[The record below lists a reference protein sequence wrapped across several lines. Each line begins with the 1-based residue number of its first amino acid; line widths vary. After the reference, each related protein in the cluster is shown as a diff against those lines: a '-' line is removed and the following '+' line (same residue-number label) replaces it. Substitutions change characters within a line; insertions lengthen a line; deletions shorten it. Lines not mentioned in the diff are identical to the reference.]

1 MILVTGAGGQLG
13 TALTFLL
20 EKQGQKYEA
29 LGRGDLDITNFARV
43 VESTKVLKPR
53 LVINCAAYNDV
64 DAAETHWQ
72 DASNVNGLGV
82 RNLAVACAEC
92 KVPLVHVSTD
102 FVFDGTKSEP
112 YTIADKPHPINAYGK
127 SKLFGETLLR
137 SLTDRYYL
145 VRTSWVFGRG
155 TNNFMTKL
163 FSWAANN
170 DTLRIID
177 DQVSAPTAAIDLARA
192 LLALAVTGAYGL
204 YHFHNLGQCSKF
216 QWAEYALRKTGWKG
230 KLEPVCSSFFDTV
243 AERPSYSVLD
253 LFPISDRGFEIPT
266 WEEATSKWLE
276 QNK

>member
-82 RNLAVACAEC
+82 RNLAVACAEG
-92 KVPLVHVSTD
+92 KGPLVHVSTD

-170 DTLRIID
+170 DTLRNMRD
-177 DQVSAPTAAIDLARA
+177 AQPLYRKSCCKQAPICLSTPSFSTHIQPTGICCTALDYGNGTARKHQS
-192 LLALAVTGAYGL
+192 LPMPTRLW
-204 YHFHNLGQCSKF
+204 Q
-216 QWAEYALRKTGWKG
+216 
-230 KLEPVCSSFFDTV
+230 
-243 AERPSYSVLD
+243 
-253 LFPISDRGFEIPT
+253 DRLQP
-266 WEEATSKWLE
+266 
-276 QNK
+276 